1 MHDQRSDLQETAAT
15 EITNM
20 ITEMHNEKEG
30 LQKTATK
37 VTAMETAATEVTD
50 SNWLKIT
57 FQ

>member
-20 ITEMHNEKEG
+20 ISEMHNERGG
-30 LQKTATK
+30 LQK
-37 VTAMETAATEVTD
+37 TAATEVTD